1 LKVINH
7 EYRTLILIIV
17 PEAEG
22 GADPIS
28 PWFLFN
34 DFVVDN
40 IPEDEAL
47 SFPDRWK
54 VSGSLSD
61 RT

>member
-1 LKVINH
+1 MLVV
-7 EYRTLILIIV
+7 V
-17 PEAEG
+17 PEAER
-22 GADPIS
+22 GADPTS

-40 IPEDEAL
+40 ISEDEAL

-54 VSGSLSD
+54 VGGGLFFWD
-61 RT
+61 KKLILVNVFP

>member
-1 LKVINH
+1 MLV
-7 EYRTLILIIV
+7 LV
-17 PEAEG
+17 PEAER
-22 GADPIS
+22 GADPTS

-40 IPEDEAL
+40 ISEDEAL

-54 VSGSLSD
+54 VGSGLFFGTKS
-61 RT
+61 